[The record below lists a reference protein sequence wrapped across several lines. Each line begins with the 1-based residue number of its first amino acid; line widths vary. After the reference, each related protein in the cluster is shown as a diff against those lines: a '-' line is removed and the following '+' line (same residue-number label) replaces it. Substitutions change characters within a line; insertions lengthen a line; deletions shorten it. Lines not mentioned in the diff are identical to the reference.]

1 MIWKFEIS
9 TYIYITKQPPIMNLM
24 PLFPSHLLVQ
34 QLRKANQIGWID
46 AAESFSTAEDKAG
59 FDAIG
64 SI

>member
-1 MIWKFEIS
+1 
-9 TYIYITKQPPIMNLM
+9 MNLM

-46 AAESFSTAEDKAG
+46 ATESFSTAEYKAG